1 MDLVDLLT
9 LAQSALLVSVIVVL
23 PVLAVAAIVGLISAL
38 FQSATQVHDA
48 ALGHLPRLVAVA
60 LALLALGPWMGR
72 QLVAFALQAFGAP

>member
-1 MDLVDLLT
+1 MDLLDLLS
-9 LAQSALLVSVIVVL
+9 LAQNALLVAVLVVL
-23 PVLAVAAIVGLISAL
+23 PVLTVAALVGLISAL

-72 QLVAFALQAFGAP
+72 QIVAFALQAFGAS